1 MVPLTVSALL
11 AEIPPFFEPGAP
23 PPTLPI
29 LLAQT
34 EVGSVISLPKLLV
47 EEEIGTGPILMH
59 SLVKS
64 HPAPYWKHSTA
75 GPPLNSYPTVVV
87 LDTESR
93 DRDYDDS
100 DQDLESSDDG
110 TLIPKPNGKAGWP
123 GWVVITWRIHWDG
136 TQRSTRD
143 SRYTLFYL
151 FKILHCY

>member
-1 MVPLTVSALL
+1 MVLLAVSASL

-34 EVGSVISLPKLLV
+34 EVGSIISPPKLLA
-47 EEEIGTGPILMH
+47 EEEIGTGPILVC

-64 HPAPYWKHSTA
+64 RSAPYQRHSTA
-75 GPPLNSYPTVVV
+75 GPPLNSYPTAVV

-93 DRDYDDS
+93 DRDFDDS
-100 DQDLESSDDG
+100 DQNSESSDDE
-110 TLIPKPNGKAGWP
+110 TLIPKPNGEAGRP
-123 GWVVITWRIHWDG
+123 GRGGYNLEDALGWHAKEY
-136 TQRSTRD
+136 
-143 SRYTLFYL
+143 SRFKVESFL